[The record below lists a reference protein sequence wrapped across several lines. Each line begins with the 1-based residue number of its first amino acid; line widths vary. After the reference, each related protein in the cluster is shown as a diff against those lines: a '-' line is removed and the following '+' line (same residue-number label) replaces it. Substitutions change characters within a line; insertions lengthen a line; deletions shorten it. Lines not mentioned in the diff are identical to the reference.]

1 MKIARKCPICKAQP
15 RIVPVRNCVT
25 GKVSGYYVYC
35 QAGVERKTHRIDTV
49 TCKSLAKAID
59 IWNGDY
65 YEGKV
70 YKDG

>member
-1 MKIARKCPICKAQP
+1 M
-15 RIVPVRNCVT
+15 
-25 GKVSGYYVYC
+25 GYYVHC
-35 QAGVERKTHRIDTV
+35 QAGIDRKTPRIDTV

>member
-15 RIVPVRNCVT
+15 SIVIVRNCVT
-25 GKVSGYYVYC
+25 GKVSGYYIHCKV
-35 QAGVERKTHRIDTV
+35 GVSRKTHRIDTV

>member
-1 MKIARKCPICKAQP
+1 MKIVRKCPICNAQP
-15 RIVPVRNCVT
+15 RIIPVQDYAT
-25 GKVSGYYVYC
+25 GKIMGYYVHC
-35 QAGVERKTHRIDTV
+35 QAGVDHKTHRIDTV

-59 IWNGDY
+59 IWNGEY